1 MGRFNIGTY
10 VKPTACFYTPY
21 LTSREKSCDTNSTY
35 FWRLPDGR
43 RNVVDGAVELM
54 KGYRETHYVEMK
66 VPSQMC
72 PSLGESGRH
81 LNIAVL

>member
-21 LTSREKSCDTNSTY
+21 LTSREKSSDTNVI
-35 FWRLPDGR
+35 FWRLPDDAGR

-54 KGYRETHYVEMK
+54 KGFPETH
-66 VPSQMC
+66 
-72 PSLGESGRH
+72 
-81 LNIAVL
+81 